1 MSRRLRAQ
9 DAPAPGQAQPV
20 GVNAWVPRACSGAS
34 RRPRIARSAA
44 PPSDDAD
51 CGDALPCHPMQGE
64 SSDEELMLAY
74 GRGEVR
80 AFESLYGRHRGTLYR
95 FLMRQL
101 GDRAAADEIFQE
113 VWSRVIAVRERYRPE
128 AKFTTWLLQIAHN
141 LVVDL
146 HRRQRPQVGAAE
158 AEALFRNL
166 DAPEEQRPERVLGEF
181 DQRRRLQRALE
192 DMPAEQRE
200 AFVMRMEWGLG
211 LEDIAA
217 ATGAGHETVKSRL
230 RYALAK
236 IRQRFSE

>member
-1 MSRRLRAQ
+1 MRRRVLALEAAAQQHRRQSYVVRVPTGLQDRAAWLAAQ
-9 DAPAPGQAQPV
+9 GIEAGRRIMLAPEPV
-20 GVNAWVPRACSGAS
+20 P
-34 RRPRIARSAA
+34 SAA
-44 PPSDDAD
+44 AW
-51 CGDALPCHPMQGE
+51 L
-64 SSDEELMLAY
+64 LAY

-181 DQRRRLQRALE
+181 EQRRRLQRALE

-217 ATGAGHETVKSRL
+217 VTGAGHETVKSRL